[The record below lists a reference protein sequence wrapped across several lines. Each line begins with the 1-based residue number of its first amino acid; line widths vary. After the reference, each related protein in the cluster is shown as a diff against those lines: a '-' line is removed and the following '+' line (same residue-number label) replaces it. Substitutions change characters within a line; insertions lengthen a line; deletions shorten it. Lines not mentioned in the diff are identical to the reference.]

1 MLVEDRMEDAER
13 IISALRNA
21 GVAVRPQRP
30 ESIEEL
36 TASLSGGP
44 ADLVLAALDCRSMP
58 FESVASAV
66 SHSGKDVALIALCQQ
81 IDQAQ
86 ILHALGSGVTALAL
100 SGNSDHLNAVVAQE
114 SAALATRRAVRAL
127 EAALRESDRRCDAL
141 IESSRDP
148 IAYIHEGMHIR
159 ANDAYLE
166 MFGYTDFAE
175 IEGLPILDM
184 VASSNTEEFKQ
195 LLRQHGKG
203 EHTSRSL
210 FLNIVSADGKTLDAK
225 AEFASASYEGE
236 ACLQVV
242 FRPHREDQKIAQEL
256 DELRQK
262 DQTTGLFNR
271 QHILHELEA
280 AVADAAN
287 GSEDQCMLLLVPD
300 NYNVLLGQ
308 IGLEQADALLANV
321 AGKLASLLPEGAVAA
336 RFADHEFA
344 ILCRQCPAEKTRQL
358 ADDICEAF
366 RAHIAELDNG
376 SLSLT
381 VSIGGVQIGE
391 RIASVPQVLARLS
404 QCLASAAGVG
414 GNRPEIFDPSASDRA
429 ERERIQAWV
438 QRIRDALQND
448 GLLFHYQPIISLK
461 GDSREHYEA
470 FLRMKAGAGE
480 IVKPESFFAIAEE
493 HGLLGD
499 IDRWAVG
506 AAIDALAQRRAMG
519 HDTCLFVKIS
529 SASLTNPALIEL
541 IARKLAT
548 LDLPGECLVLE
559 LREAKVFTQLSPARE
574 FQKKMARLGVRIALE
589 DFGAGLNPMQI
600 LEHFKPE
607 FIKLD
612 RSLMLDLAGNAENQQ
627 RVRTM
632 AAEAKAAGMACVADF
647 VQDAGSMAVLF
658 TSGVDYVEGRFL
670 ASPGPKMN
678 FDFSQ

>member
-1 MLVEDRMEDAER
+1 MEDAER

-44 ADLVLAALDCRSMP
+44 VDLILAAVECRSMP
-58 FESVASAV
+58 FEAVASAV
-66 SHSGKDVALIALCQQ
+66 AHSGKDVALIALCQQ
-81 IDQAQ
+81 INQAQ
-86 ILHALGSGVTALAL
+86 MLRALGSGVTALAL

-114 SAALATRRAVRAL
+114 SAALATRRAMRTL

-166 MFGYTDFAE
+166 MFGYTDFAD

-184 VASSNTEEFKQ
+184 VASSNADEFKQ

-203 EHTSRSL
+203 EHTSRAL
-210 FLNIVSADGKTLDAK
+210 FLNIINADGETLDAK

-242 FRPHREDQKIAQEL
+242 FRPQREDKKIAQEL
-256 DELRQK
+256 DELRQR

-280 AVADAAN
+280 VVADAAN

-300 NYNVLLGQ
+300 NYSALLGR
-308 IGLEQADALLANV
+308 IGLEQADALLANI
-321 AGKLASLLPEGAVAA
+321 AGKLASLLPEDATTA
-336 RFADHEFA
+336 RFTDHEFA
-344 ILCRQCPAEKTRQL
+344 ILCRQCPPDKTQQL
-358 ADDICEAF
+358 ANNICEAF
-366 RAHIAELDNG
+366 RAHIADLEHG

-414 GNRPEIFDPSASDRA
+414 GNRQEIFDPSASDRA
-429 ERERIQAWV
+429 EQDRIQAWV
-438 QRIRDALQND
+438 KRIRDALQND

-493 HGLLGD
+493 HSLLAD

-506 AAIDALAQRRAMG
+506 AAIDVLAQRRAMG

-529 SASLTNPALIEL
+529 PASLNDL
-541 IARKLAT
+541 IARRLAT

-574 FQKKMARLGVRIALE
+574 FQKRMAQLGVRIALE

-632 AAEAKAAGMACVADF
+632 AAEAKAAGMACIADY

-658 TSGVDYVEGRFL
+658 TSGVDFVEGRFL